1 MKEEIVEVDDSQL
14 SKISKL
20 ANQQLELEHEIALIE
35 EQLKMLKQEHK
46 QVSQTDIPEAM
57 AEVGMSEFKL
67 QDGDK
72 VTVQPYYSASI
83 PKDRINEALDWLR
96 DNNHEDLIK
105 NTVSVDFGRGEDDR
119 ADTLR
124 ESLQSTGLSYTDKTG
139 VHSSTL
145 RAFVREQVEAGKSL
159 PLDLLGVFIGQKT
172 TIKKG

>member
-1 MKEEIVEVDDSQL
+1 
-14 SKISKL
+14 
-20 ANQQLELEHEIALIE
+20 
-35 EQLKMLKQEHK
+35 MLKQEHK

-96 DNNHEDLIK
+96 DNNHGDLIK

-124 ESLQSTGLSYTDKTG
+124 ESLQNTGLSYTDKTG

>member
-1 MKEEIVEVDDSQL
+1 MKEEIIEIGDSQL
-14 SKISKL
+14 SQISKL

-72 VTVQPYYSASI
+72 VAVQPYYSASI
-83 PKDRINEALDWLR
+83 PKDRAVEALNWLR
-96 DNNHEDLIK
+96 DNNHGDLIK
-105 NTVSVDFGRGEDDR
+105 NTVAVDFGRGEDGQA
-119 ADTLR
+119 ADLKKTI
-124 ESLQSTGLSYTDKTG
+124 TNNGLSYTDKTG
-139 VHSSTL
+139 VHPSTL